1 MSLEK
6 TAALI
11 IRMAD
16 FSESSRVL
24 TLFTRE
30 FGKVAVIAKGAK
42 RLKGPFA
49 AAIDLLAHCQVVFLR
64 KSSSGLDILTEAQLV
79 TRFSPGQGR
88 LGSLYAGYY
97 VAELLDA
104 LSEEY
109 DAHPVLFDEAIT
121 LLGLFQNDKLL
132 PLSVLRFEAVLLR
145 EIGQL
150 PAAETCLGCDAPLAG
165 TSRFAFRPTQGGF
178 LCPDCLADQPA
189 RYFISAG
196 AVSALRVLG
205 AESDTQ
211 WQHLEINKS
220 QLGELRAV
228 HNASIAAI
236 LNRQPRML
244 RYLQF

>member
-1 MSLEK
+1 
-6 TAALI
+6 
-11 IRMAD
+11 MAD

-30 FGKVAVIAKGAK
+30 FGKVSAIAKGAK

-97 VAELLDA
+97 IAELLDA

-109 DAHPVLFDEAIT
+109 DAHPVLFDEAIS
-121 LLGLFQNDKLL
+121 LLDLL
-132 PLSVLRFEAVLLR
+132 QHDDQMPLCVLRFEAVILR

-150 PAAETCLGCDAPLAG
+150 PSLENCLVCDEPLAG
-165 TSRFAFRPTQGGF
+165 TSRFAFRPVQGGF
-178 LCPDCLADQPA
+178 LCPSCLGDHPA
-189 RYFISAG
+189 RHVVSAG
-196 AVSALRVLG
+196 AIAALRGLA
-205 AESDTQ
+205 AESGTQ
-211 WQHLEINKS
+211 WQRLELS
-220 QLGELRAV
+220 PAQLAELRAI
-228 HNASIAAI
+228 HNSSIAAI
-236 LNRQPRML
+236 LNRHPKML
-244 RYLQF
+244 RYLTF

>member
-30 FGKVAVIAKGAK
+30 FGKVSVIAKGAK

-79 TRFSPGQGR
+79 KRFSPGQGR

-97 VAELLDA
+97 IAELLDA

-109 DAHPVLFDEAIT
+109 DAHPVLFDEAVT
-121 LLGLFQNDKLL
+121 LLDLL
-132 PLSVLRFEAVLLR
+132 QHDDRIPLIVLRFEAVILR

-150 PAAETCLGCDAPLAG
+150 PSLETCLGCDEPIEG

-178 LCPDCLADQPA
+178 LCPHCLGDQPA

-196 AVSALRVLG
+196 AIAALRGLA
-205 AESDTQ
+205 AESAAQ
-211 WQHLEINKS
+211 WQRLDIS
-220 QLGELRAV
+220 PAQLGELRAI
-228 HNASIAAI
+228 HNSSIAAI
-236 LNRQPRML
+236 LNRQPKML